1 MEQAV
6 TKKKFRISFNNDL
19 DLTEGGIVAGILAF
33 AIPMFLGQLLQ
44 QLYSLADAWIVSR
57 YVGQEALGA
66 VSTTGSI
73 TFFVVGFFNGIGIG
87 GSVIISKYY
96 GAKMQDKVSLAIH
109 ANVLFAIIASIG
121 ATVVGMLMVH
131 PIIYLMKTPPATARY
146 EIPYLMT
153 YFAGVSTIIFYNI
166 GMSVMRALG
175 DSTRPLIYLVISSVI
190 NVLLDFLFVGAF
202 DWGVVG
208 AGVATVISQ
217 AVSAVL
223 CFAKMAGR
231 TDYTR
236 LSFKKIRWDAD
247 MMREI
252 VVQGVPTGIQNSVI
266 SIGNMVVQANINAFG
281 DVAMAG
287 VGAYF
292 KIEGFV
298 FLPTTAMSMALPTFI
313 SQNLGAKKYDRAK
326 KGAVVGCLS
335 GALVAEL
342 VGLFMYIFVPQLLTI
357 FIQESD
363 KVDPTQVAAAIAY
376 GVKHARVTSLFF
388 FLLAYSHCAAGV
400 LRGCGKSMV
409 PMATMLTFWCAVRVT
424 YVTIITTLIP
434 DTYQVVAWAY
444 PLTWTCSTIVFTLFL
459 LFSDWTHNFERR
471 ENGR

>member
-1 MEQAV
+1 MDSIA
-6 TKKKFRISFNNDL
+6 KRKFRISFNNDL
-19 DLTEGGIVAGILAF
+19 DLTEGGIVSGLLAF
-33 AIPMFLGQLLQ
+33 AIPLFLGQLLQ

-57 YVGQEALGA
+57 FVGQEALGA

-73 TFFVVGFFNGIGIG
+73 TFFVVGFFNGISIG

-96 GAKMQDKVSLAIH
+96 GAKMQEKVTEAIH
-109 ANVLFAIIASIG
+109 ANVLFAIISSIG
-121 ATVVGMLMVH
+121 ATVIGMIMVH
-131 PIIYLMKTPPATARY
+131 PIIYLMRTPAATARY

-166 GMSVMRALG
+166 GMSIMRALG
-175 DSTRPLIYLVISSVI
+175 DSTRPLIYLVVSSVI
-190 NVLLDFLFVGAF
+190 NVILDFVFVGVF
-202 DWGVVG
+202 GWGVVG
-208 AGVATVISQ
+208 AGVATVIAQ

-223 CFAKMAGR
+223 CFIKMAQR
-231 TDYTR
+231 KDYTR
-236 LSFKKIRWDAD
+236 LTFKQIKWNPE

-252 VVQGVPTGIQNSVI
+252 IVQGVPTGIQNSVI
-266 SIGNMVVQANINAFG
+266 SIGNMVVQSNINAFG

-313 SQNLGAKKYDRAK
+313 SQNLGAKQYDRAK
-326 KGAVVGCLS
+326 KGAVVGIIS

-342 VGLFMYIFVPQLLTI
+342 IGIIMYITVPQLLTI

-363 KVDPTQVAAAIAY
+363 KVDPQQVADAIAY
-376 GVKHARVTSLFF
+376 GVKHARITSVFF
-388 FLLAYSHCAAGV
+388 CLLAYSHCAAGV
-400 LRGCGKSMV
+400 LRGCGKAIV
-409 PMATMLTFWCAVRVT
+409 PMVTMLTFWCAVRVT
-424 YVTIITTLIP
+424 YVTLITHFIP

-459 LFSDWTHNFERR
+459 IFSDWTHNFERR
-471 ENGR
+471 ENSR